1 MWMFRQL
8 HGILDVIIL
17 CILIARSAIIIDDY
31 KSYSFKHQIQSN
43 ACFVNLTRAYEVAC
57 TKIASVGDLANCFG
71 LVSLTMDW

>member
-17 CILIARSAIIIDDY
+17 CILIARSDIIIDDY
-31 KSYSFKHQIQSN
+31 KSYSFQTPNTIQ
-43 ACFVNLTRAYEVAC
+43 CFVNLTRAYEVAC